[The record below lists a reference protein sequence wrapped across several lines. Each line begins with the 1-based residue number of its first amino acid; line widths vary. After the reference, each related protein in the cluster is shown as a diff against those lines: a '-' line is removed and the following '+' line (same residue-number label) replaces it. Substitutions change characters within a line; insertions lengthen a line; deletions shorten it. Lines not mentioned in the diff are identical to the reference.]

1 MRIPSYKPTKAEL
14 EQKEEGFEAGK
25 WWQALDAEGNLLAE
39 TSVRS
44 DFKNLDLIGQ
54 EGVTFRRL
62 YERVERKWVVEDT
75 PTYEEED

>member
-1 MRIPSYKPTKAEL
+1 MRIPFYKPTKAEL
-14 EQKEEGFEAGK
+14 EQKKEGFEAAK

-44 DFKNLDLIGQ
+44 DFKNLGLIGK

-62 YERVERKWVVEDT
+62 YERTERKWVVEDT